1 MIDYKNVNYLN
12 DKELLNSIRKYKKDI
27 ILLVNKDDN
36 CEQNKD
42 LQFLGIE
49 DIYFISCSHKLGF
62 DNLLSHFNKLNIK
75 KDTDR
80 KNDFSISLFGKTNV
94 GKSTLLNRLV
104 GYNRSMVS
112 DIPKTT
118 TDKTKFFCC

>member
-1 MIDYKNVNYLN
+1 MIDYKINYLN
-12 DKELLNSIRKYKKDI
+12 DKELLNSIKKYKKDI

-49 DIYFISCSHKLGF
+49 DIYFMCSLGKF

-80 KNDFSISLFGKTNV
+80 KNDFSISL
-94 GKSTLLNRLV
+94 L
-104 GYNRSMVS
+104 
-112 DIPKTT
+112 
-118 TDKTKFFCC
+118 